1 MIFSQIKMAMTIILL
16 VGISG
21 AVIYVMKLRSDN
33 AILKANQIKLEGAIE
48 TQKAVIEN
56 QKQDYEQIISINKEL
71 NDDIIQIK
79 KSKQI
84 LQEKLSKHDLNYL
97 AVEKPGLIEKII
109 NKGSNKIMNDL
120 NEATR

>member
-1 MIFSQIKMAMTIILL
+1 MFGIRLL
-16 VGISG
+16 LIGIVSATLIG
-21 AVIYVMKLRSDN
+21 AGAYVLKLRSDN

-84 LQEKLSKHDLNYL
+84 LQDKLSKHDLNYL

>member
-1 MIFSQIKMAMTIILL
+1 MFGIRLL
-16 VGISG
+16 LIGIVSATLIG
-21 AVIYVMKLRSDN
+21 AGAYVFKLRSDN

-56 QKQDYEQIISINKEL
+56 QKQDYEKIISINKEL
-71 NDDIIQIK
+71 NDDIIQIN

-84 LQEKLSKHDLNYL
+84 LQDKLSKHDLNYL

-109 NKGSNKIMNDL
+109 NKGSNEIMNEL

>member
-1 MIFSQIKMAMTIILL
+1 MPFS
-16 VGISG
+16 
-21 AVIYVMKLRSDN
+21 
-33 AILKANQIKLEGAIE
+33 NQIKLEVRLKHKNI
-48 TQKAVIEN
+48 IEN

-71 NDDIIQIK
+71 NDDIIQIN

-84 LQEKLSKHDLNYL
+84 LQDKLSKQDLNYL

-109 NKGSNKIMNDL
+109 NKGSNKIMNEL

>member
-1 MIFSQIKMAMTIILL
+1 MFGIRLL
-16 VGISG
+16 LIGIVSG
-21 AVIYVMKLRSDN
+21 TLIGAGAYVLKLRSDN

-48 TQKAVIEN
+48 TQKEVIEN
-56 QKQDYEQIISINKEL
+56 QKQDYEKIISINKEL
-71 NDDIIQIK
+71 NDDIIQIN

-84 LQEKLSKHDLNYL
+84 LQDKLSKHDLNYL

-109 NKGSNKIMNDL
+109 NKGSNKIMDEL

>member
-1 MIFSQIKMAMTIILL
+1 MLGIRLL
-16 VGISG
+16 LIGIVSATLIG
-21 AVIYVMKLRSDN
+21 AGAYVLKLRSDN
-33 AILKANQIKLEGAIE
+33 AILKANQVKLEGAIE

-71 NDDIIQIK
+71 NDDIIEIN

-84 LQEKLSKHDLNYL
+84 LQNKLSKHDLNFL

-109 NKGSNKIMNDL
+109 NKGSDKIMNEL

>member
-1 MIFSQIKMAMTIILL
+1 MFGIRLL
-16 VGISG
+16 LIGIVSATLIG
-21 AVIYVMKLRSDN
+21 AGAYVLKLRSAND
-33 AILKANQIKLEGAIE
+33 ILKANQIKLEGAIE

-71 NDDIIQIK
+71 NDDIIQIN

-109 NKGSNKIMNDL
+109 NKGSNEIMNEL

>member
-1 MIFSQIKMAMTIILL
+1 MLGIRLL
-16 VGISG
+16 LIGIVSATLIG
-21 AVIYVMKLRSDN
+21 AGAYVLKLRSDN
-33 AILKANQIKLEGAIE
+33 AILKANQVKLEGAIE

-71 NDDIIQIK
+71 SDDIIEIN

-84 LQEKLSKHDLNYL
+84 LQNKLSKHDLNFL

-109 NKGSNKIMNDL
+109 NKGSDKIMDEL

>member
-1 MIFSQIKMAMTIILL
+1 MLGIRLL
-16 VGISG
+16 LIGIVSATLIG
-21 AVIYVMKLRSDN
+21 AGAYVLKLRSDN
-33 AILKANQIKLEGAIE
+33 AILKANQVKLEGAIE

-56 QKQDYEQIISINKEL
+56 QKQDYKQIISINKEL
-71 NDDIIQIK
+71 NDDIIEIN

-84 LQEKLSKHDLNYL
+84 LQNKLSKHDLNFL

-109 NKGSNKIMNDL
+109 NKGSDKIMDEL

>member
-1 MIFSQIKMAMTIILL
+1 MLGIRLL
-16 VGISG
+16 LIGIVSATLIG
-21 AVIYVMKLRSDN
+21 AGAYVLKLRSDN
-33 AILKANQIKLEGAIE
+33 AILKANQVKLEGAIE
-48 TQKAVIEN
+48 TQKVVIEN

-71 NDDIIQIK
+71 NDDIIEIN

-84 LQEKLSKHDLNYL
+84 LQNKLSKHDLNFL

-109 NKGSNKIMNDL
+109 NKGSDKIMDEL

>member
-1 MIFSQIKMAMTIILL
+1 MFGIRLL
-16 VGISG
+16 LIGIVSATLIG
-21 AVIYVMKLRSDN
+21 AGAYVLKLRSDN

-71 NDDIIQIK
+71 NDDIIQIN

-84 LQEKLSKHDLNYL
+84 LQDKLSQHDLNYL

-109 NKGSNKIMNDL
+109 NKGSNKIMNEL
-120 NEATR
+120 NEATI

>member
-1 MIFSQIKMAMTIILL
+1 MFGIRLL
-16 VGISG
+16 LIGIVSATLIG
-21 AVIYVMKLRSDN
+21 AGAYVLKLRSDN

-71 NDDIIQIK
+71 NDDIIQIN

-84 LQEKLSKHDLNYL
+84 LQDKLSKHDLNYL

>member
-1 MIFSQIKMAMTIILL
+1 MFGIRLL
-16 VGISG
+16 LIGIVSATLIG
-21 AVIYVMKLRSDN
+21 AGAYVLKLRSDN

-84 LQEKLSKHDLNYL
+84 LQDKLSKHDLNYL

-109 NKGSNKIMNDL
+109 NKGSNEIMNEL

>member
-1 MIFSQIKMAMTIILL
+1 MFGIRLL
-16 VGISG
+16 LIGIVSATLIG
-21 AVIYVMKLRSDN
+21 AGAYVLKLRSDN

-71 NDDIIQIK
+71 NDDIIQIN

-84 LQEKLSKHDLNYL
+84 LQDKLSKHDLNYL

-109 NKGSNKIMNDL
+109 NKGSDKIMDEL

>member
-1 MIFSQIKMAMTIILL
+1 MFGIRLL
-16 VGISG
+16 LIGIVSATLIG
-21 AVIYVMKLRSDN
+21 AGAYVLKLRSDN

-48 TQKAVIEN
+48 TQKEVIEN
-56 QKQDYEQIISINKEL
+56 QTQDYEKMISINKEL
-71 NDDIIQIK
+71 NDDIIQIN

-84 LQEKLSKHDLNYL
+84 LQDKLSKHDLNYL

-109 NKGSNKIMNDL
+109 NKGSNKIMDEL

>member
-1 MIFSQIKMAMTIILL
+1 MLGIRLL
-16 VGISG
+16 LIGIVSATLIG
-21 AVIYVMKLRSDN
+21 AGAYVLKLRSDN
-33 AILKANQIKLEGAIE
+33 AILKANQVKLEGAIE

-71 NDDIIQIK
+71 NDDIIEIN

-84 LQEKLSKHDLNYL
+84 LQNKLSKHDLNFL
-97 AVEKPGLIEKII
+97 AVEKPGLTEKII
-109 NKGSNKIMNDL
+109 NKGSDKIMDEL

>member
-1 MIFSQIKMAMTIILL
+1 MFGIRLL
-16 VGISG
+16 LIGIGSATLIG
-21 AVIYVMKLRSDN
+21 AGAYVLKLRSDN

-48 TQKAVIEN
+48 TQKEVIEN
-56 QKQDYEQIISINKEL
+56 QKQDYEKIISINKEL
-71 NDDIIQIK
+71 NDDIIQIN

-84 LQEKLSKHDLNYL
+84 LQDKLSKHDLNYL

-109 NKGSNKIMNDL
+109 NKGSNKIMDEL

>member
-1 MIFSQIKMAMTIILL
+1 MLGIRLL
-16 VGISG
+16 LIGIVSATLIG
-21 AVIYVMKLRSDN
+21 AGAYVLKLRSDN
-33 AILKANQIKLEGAIE
+33 AILKANQVKLEGAIE

-71 NDDIIQIK
+71 NDDIIEIN

-84 LQEKLSKHDLNYL
+84 LQNKLSKHDLNFL

-109 NKGSNKIMNDL
+109 NKGSDKIMDEL
-120 NEATR
+120 NEATK

>member
-1 MIFSQIKMAMTIILL
+1 MFGIRLL
-16 VGISG
+16 LIGIVSATLIG
-21 AVIYVMKLRSDN
+21 AGAYVLKLRSDN

-48 TQKAVIEN
+48 TQKEVIEN
-56 QKQDYEQIISINKEL
+56 QKQDYEKIISINREL
-71 NDDIIQIK
+71 NDDIIQIN

-84 LQEKLSKHDLNYL
+84 LQDKLSKHDLNYL

-109 NKGSNKIMNDL
+109 NKGSNKIMDEL

>member
-1 MIFSQIKMAMTIILL
+1 MFGIRLL
-16 VGISG
+16 LIGIVSATLIG
-21 AVIYVMKLRSDN
+21 AGAYVLKLRSDN

-71 NDDIIQIK
+71 NDDIIEIN

-84 LQEKLSKHDLNYL
+84 LQNKLSKHDLNFL

-109 NKGSNKIMNDL
+109 NKGSDKIMDEL

>member
-1 MIFSQIKMAMTIILL
+1 MLGIRLL
-16 VGISG
+16 LIGIVSATLIG
-21 AVIYVMKLRSDN
+21 AGAYVLKLRSDN
-33 AILKANQIKLEGAIE
+33 AILKANQVKLEGAIE

-71 NDDIIQIK
+71 NDDIMEIN

-84 LQEKLSKHDLNYL
+84 LQNKLSKHDLNFL

-109 NKGSNKIMNDL
+109 NKGSDKIMDEL

>member
-1 MIFSQIKMAMTIILL
+1 MFGIRLL
-16 VGISG
+16 LIGIVSATLIG
-21 AVIYVMKLRSDN
+21 AGAYVLKLRSDN

-48 TQKAVIEN
+48 TQKEVIEN
-56 QKQDYEQIISINKEL
+56 QKQDYEKIISINKEL
-71 NDDIIQIK
+71 NDDIIQIN

-84 LQEKLSKHDLNYL
+84 LQDKLSKHDLNYL

-109 NKGSNKIMNDL
+109 NKGSDKIMDEL

>member
-1 MIFSQIKMAMTIILL
+1 MFGIRLL
-16 VGISG
+16 LIGIVSATLIG
-21 AVIYVMKLRSDN
+21 AGAYVLKLRSDN

-48 TQKAVIEN
+48 TQKEVIEN
-56 QKQDYEQIISINKEL
+56 QKQDYEKIISINKEL
-71 NDDIIQIK
+71 NDDIIQIN

-109 NKGSNKIMNDL
+109 NKGSNKIMEEL

>member
-1 MIFSQIKMAMTIILL
+1 MFGIRLL
-16 VGISG
+16 LIGIVSATLIG
-21 AVIYVMKLRSDN
+21 AGAYVLKLRSDN

-71 NDDIIQIK
+71 NDDIIQIN

-84 LQEKLSKHDLNYL
+84 LQDKLSKHDLNYL

-109 NKGSNKIMNDL
+109 NKGSNKIMDEL

>member
-1 MIFSQIKMAMTIILL
+1 MFGIRLL
-16 VGISG
+16 LIGSVSATLIG
-21 AVIYVMKLRSDN
+21 AGAYVLKLRSDN

-71 NDDIIQIK
+71 NDDIIQIN

>member
-1 MIFSQIKMAMTIILL
+1 MLGIRLL
-16 VGISG
+16 LIGIVSATLIG
-21 AVIYVMKLRSDN
+21 AGAYVLKLRSDN
-33 AILKANQIKLEGAIE
+33 AILKANQVKLEGAIE

-71 NDDIIQIK
+71 NDDIIEIN

-84 LQEKLSKHDLNYL
+84 LQNKLSKHDLNFL

-109 NKGSNKIMNDL
+109 NKGSDKIMDEL

>member
-1 MIFSQIKMAMTIILL
+1 MFGIRLL
-16 VGISG
+16 LIGIVSATLIGVG
-21 AVIYVMKLRSDN
+21 AYVLKLRSDN

-71 NDDIIQIK
+71 NDDIIQIN

>member
-1 MIFSQIKMAMTIILL
+1 MFGIRLL
-16 VGISG
+16 LIGIVSATLIG
-21 AVIYVMKLRSDN
+21 AGAYVFKLRSDN

-71 NDDIIQIK
+71 NDDIIQIN

-84 LQEKLSKHDLNYL
+84 LQDKLSKHDLNYL

-109 NKGSNKIMNDL
+109 NKGSNKIMNEL

>member
-1 MIFSQIKMAMTIILL
+1 MFGIRLL
-16 VGISG
+16 LIGIVSATLIG
-21 AVIYVMKLRSDN
+21 AGAYVLKLRSDN

-71 NDDIIQIK
+71 KDDIIQIN

-84 LQEKLSKHDLNYL
+84 LQDKLSKHDLNYL

-109 NKGSNKIMNDL
+109 NKGSNKIMDEL

>member
-1 MIFSQIKMAMTIILL
+1 MFGIRLL
-16 VGISG
+16 LIGIVSATLIG
-21 AVIYVMKLRSDN
+21 AGAYVLKLRSDN

-71 NDDIIQIK
+71 NDDIIQIN

-84 LQEKLSKHDLNYL
+84 LQDKLSKHGLNYL

-109 NKGSNKIMNDL
+109 NKGSNKIMNEL

>member
-1 MIFSQIKMAMTIILL
+1 MLGIRLL
-16 VGISG
+16 LIGIVSATLIG
-21 AVIYVMKLRSDN
+21 AGAYVLKLRSDN
-33 AILKANQIKLEGAIE
+33 AILKANQVKLEGAIE

-71 NDDIIQIK
+71 NDDIIEIN

-84 LQEKLSKHDLNYL
+84 LQNKLSKHDLNFL
-97 AVEKPGLIEKII
+97 AVENPGLIEKII
-109 NKGSNKIMNDL
+109 NKGSDKIMDEL